1 MLPAYLAKDF
11 PAVLK
16 NHEQAAVNPFQHVRT
31 KFTRQAVA
39 RVRAETAES
48 PRRRAGRAFARSG
61 AFLVVLAATGIL
73 LALTPM
79 WMERLQSQLAAGM
92 RFDARTVAAPDM
104 MLERLG
110 SLASQALLMIVPF
123 GLAVAL
129 ASVAAG
135 VMAGGWVM
143 TFKVLR
149 PNFGKLNPITGIGNL
164 FSKQQMIDALKSCLL
179 ALILG
184 VAGAMFLSKVW
195 PDMVQLLSRPL
206 PAAIHDL
213 GVTIGEVLG
222 SMLLVMAAFAIVDWP
237 LQRFLFAQKM
247 KMSHQEMK
255 DEFKQQEGNMEVK
268 GRIKQR
274 MREMAKKRML
284 AAVPSADLVVMNP
297 THYAV
302 ALKYDEATM
311 GAPRVVAKGLDLLA
325 FRIRDIATE
334 NRVPVLEAPPLAR
347 ALYANTE
354 VDAEVPMALYSAVAQ
369 VLAYVY
375 QLKAALTGK
384 APMPGNMPDLDVPAA
399 LDPLQSA
406 KLKEQVEAESDAM
419 SSVETE

>member
-1 MLPAYLAKDF
+1 MSDENAQDKQLPASERKLQKAREEGQ
-11 PAVLK
+11 V
-16 NHEQAAVNPFQHVRT
+16 VRS
-31 KFTRQAVA
+31 RDL
-39 RVRAETAES
+39 
-48 PRRRAGRAFARSG
+48 GH
-61 AFLVVLAATGIL
+61 FLVILAATGVL
-73 LALTPM
+73 LSLTPV
-79 WMERLQSQLAAGM
+79 WMDKLQTQLTAGM

-104 MLERLG
+104 MMERLASW
-110 SLASQALLMIVPF
+110 SLQGLMMVVPF
-123 GLAVAL
+123 GLGVAA

-135 VMAGGWVM
+135 VLAGGWVM
-143 TFKVLR
+143 SFQVISPK
-149 PNFGKLNPITGIGNL
+149 FSKLNPISGLGNL
-164 FSKQQMIDALKSCLL
+164 FSKQQLIDALKACAM
-179 ALILG
+179 ALVLG

-195 PDMVQLLSRPL
+195 PDMVQLMAIPL
-206 PAAIHDL
+206 PQAIHDL
-213 GVTIGEVLG
+213 GVTVAQVLG
-222 SMLLVMAAFAIVDWP
+222 SMLLVMAAFALLDWP
-237 LQRFLFAQKM
+237 LQKFLFAERM

-274 MREMAKKRML
+274 MREMARKRML
-284 AAVPSADLVVMNP
+284 AAVPTADLVVMNP

-302 ALKYDEATM
+302 ALKYDESTM

-325 FRIRDIATE
+325 FKIRDIATE

-375 QLKAALTGK
+375 QLKAALTGQ
-384 APMPGNMPDLDVPAA
+384 APMPGNMPDLDVPAEM
-399 LDPLQSA
+399 DPLQSA
-406 KLKEQVEAESDAM
+406 QLRQQVAGEADVM

>member
-1 MLPAYLAKDF
+1 MSDESSQDKQLPASERK
-11 PAVLK
+11 LK
-16 NHEQAAVNPFQHVRT
+16 KAREEGQVVRS
-31 KFTRQAVA
+31 RDL
-39 RVRAETAES
+39 
-48 PRRRAGRAFARSG
+48 GH
-61 AFLVVLAATGIL
+61 FLVILAATGVL
-73 LALTPM
+73 MGLTPV
-79 WMERLQSQLAAGM
+79 WMDRLQDQMTTGF

-104 MLERLG
+104 MMERLVTL
-110 SLASQALLMIVPF
+110 SMQALWMVVPF
-123 GLAVAL
+123 GLGVAL

-135 VMAGGWVM
+135 VLSGGWVM
-143 TFKVLR
+143 SFKVLA
-149 PNFGKLNPITGIGNL
+149 PNFGKLNPISGIGRL
-164 FSKQQMIDALKSCLL
+164 FSKQQLIDALKSCLL

-184 VAGAMFLSKVW
+184 AAGAMFLSKVW
-195 PDMVQLLSRPL
+195 PDMVQLLDRAL
-206 PAAIHDL
+206 PMAIHDL
-213 GVTIGEVLG
+213 GVTIGQVLG
-222 SMLLVMAAFAIVDWP
+222 SMLLVMAAFALLGWP
-237 LQRFLFAQKM
+237 LQRFLFAERM
-247 KMSHQEMK
+247 KMSHQDMK
-255 DEFKQQEGNMEVK
+255 DEHKQQEGNMEVK

-274 MREMAKKRML
+274 MREMARKRML
-284 AAVPSADLVVMNP
+284 AAVPQADLVVMNP

-302 ALKYDEATM
+302 ALKYDESSM

-375 QLKAALTGK
+375 QLKAALIGQ
-384 APMPGNMPDLDVPAA
+384 APMPGNMPDLDVPVA

-406 KLKEQVEAESDAM
+406 KLKEQVEAEAGVM